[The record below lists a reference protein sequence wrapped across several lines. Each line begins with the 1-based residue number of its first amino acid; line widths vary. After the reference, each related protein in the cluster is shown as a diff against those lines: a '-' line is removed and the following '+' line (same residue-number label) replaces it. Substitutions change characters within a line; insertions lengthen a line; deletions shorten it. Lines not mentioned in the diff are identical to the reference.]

1 MPGFRPNAGN
11 LSTPGEYPSHQ
22 RTVYATV
29 LALLVNRQDARDV
42 AQDALLKALTRL
54 NQFRK
59 ESIGTWL
66 TQIAISE
73 ARMRNR
79 KQWRIPMLSL
89 TDDKDE
95 AKAYV
100 PKAFDDWRDTPST
113 TLERVEVRDAL
124 VKVLGSLARR
134 YREAF
139 VLHDI
144 HELSISETSAILGIS
159 PGAVKSRLRRA
170 RLMLRDNP
178 GSRPQIRWPVRVG
191 FERSERTMGISCEEI
206 WRDISDYIDDDLDP
220 DQRAALD
227 QHFVECRHCA
237 ALLDGTR
244 NVIALYRD
252 QRVLAPPDGF
262 HERLYQR
269 LGETKKSWRRSLLA
283 WTLAAAPAVQLG
295 LALFSARRLIVP
307 AHHTQNPSSEPDGRQ
322 VQETVAIPVDQDDRL
337 YHVVGCAHV
346 HGKSRFLRGADAI
359 REGYS
364 PCPICIG
371 KGKPAKKG

>member
-1 MPGFRPNAGN
+1 MF
-11 LSTPGEYPSHQ
+11 
-22 RTVYATV
+22 
-29 LALLVNRQDARDV
+29 ALLVNRQDAEDV

-54 NQFRK
+54 NQFRR
-59 ESIGTWL
+59 ESSFGTWL
-66 TQIAISE
+66 IQIAINE

-79 KQWRIPMLSL
+79 KQWRMPMLSL
-89 TDDKDE
+89 TDDKDD

-100 PKAFDDWRDTPST
+100 PKDFEDWREIPST
-113 TLERVEVRDAL
+113 ALERAEVRDAL
-124 VKVLGSLARR
+124 VKALGSLARH

-139 VLHDI
+139 VLRDI
-144 HELSISETSAILGIS
+144 HELSISETSA
-159 PGAVKSRLRRA
+159 
-170 RLMLRDNP
+170 
-178 GSRPQIRWPVRVG
+178 
-191 FERSERTMGISCEEI
+191 ETMGISCEEV

-244 NVIALYRD
+244 NVIGLYRD

-269 LGETKKSWRRSLLA
+269 LGETTKSSRRSFLA
-283 WTLAAAPAVQLG
+283 WTLTAAAAVPLG

-322 VQETVAIPVDQDDRL
+322 VPETVAISQDQDDKL
-337 YHVVGCAHV
+337 YHVAGCSHL
-346 HGKSRFLRGADAI
+346 HGKPQFLPVADAM

-364 PCPICIG
+364 PCPVCIG
-371 KGKPAKKG
+371 KRKPAKKG